1 MQLHVFIGSGQAYR
15 DMVCAS
21 GPYFGREQVAH
32 IALNFLGRFPLH
44 ISVLDVMK
52 YINCLVEKKDIV
64 PTNNQ
69 IK

>member
-52 YINCLVEKKDIV
+52 YMKTRYLLS
-64 PTNNQ
+64 
-69 IK
+69 